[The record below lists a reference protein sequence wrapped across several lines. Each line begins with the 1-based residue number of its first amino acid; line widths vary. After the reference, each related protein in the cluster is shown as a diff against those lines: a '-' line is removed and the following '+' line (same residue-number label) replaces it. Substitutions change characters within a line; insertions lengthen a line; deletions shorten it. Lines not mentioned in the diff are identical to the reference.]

1 MTFFTDASQGVGL
14 RHPLNRQLLGQ
25 LRGYR
30 SIVASDGLWIWHYMG
45 NLGFPLA
52 PYPYYSL
59 LADDIGALH
68 EEGVSGYFAQ
78 AAAAG
83 GADMSELRSFL
94 IGRKTVD
101 PWAPEFWGQNCFPPP
116 LKSCSCTSY

>member
-1 MTFFTDASQGVGL
+1 
-14 RHPLNRQLLGQ
+14 
-25 LRGYR
+25 
-30 SIVASDGLWIWHYMG
+30 MG

-59 LADDIGALH
+59 LADDISALH

-94 IGRKTVD
+94 IGRKTAD
-101 PWAPEFWGQNCFPPP
+101 PKLNTSDLVRSFVRGFYGDAAAPHIHGGQPSPMLTP
-116 LKSCSCTSY
+116 TARRV

>member
-1 MTFFTDASQGVGL
+1 
-14 RHPLNRQLLGQ
+14 
-25 LRGYR
+25 
-30 SIVASDGLWIWHYMG
+30 MG

-59 LADDIGALH
+59 LADDISALH

-83 GADMSELRSFL
+83 GADMSELVRREHTPAYKAIQFESTL
-94 IGRKTVD
+94 
-101 PWAPEFWGQNCFPPP
+101 CM
-116 LKSCSCTSY
+116 